1 MPGRLRQR
9 PAVDRPAVKRP
20 RLAERALEYLVDV
33 SVGERFQS
41 RRPLAVDAASLGG
54 GAHPSVPADLL
65 HVIIELDAVA
75 VRVERKGRI
84 VDAGVELGRDRV
96 DESDP
101 MLLQQGNRLA
111 QLRIAAHL
119 HPEPQASR
127 VLTATQYVPQ
137 FLRVQRDTMG
147 FGATTQKTSPG

>member
-9 PAVDRPAVKRP
+9 SALDRPAAKLP

-41 RRPLAVDAASLGG
+41 RRPLAVDAASLGS

-65 HVIIELDAVA
+65 HVIIELYAMA
-75 VRVERKGRI
+75 VRVECKGGI

-101 MLLQQGNRLA
+101 MLLQKGNRLA
-111 QLRIAAHL
+111 QLRIAGDL
-119 HPEPQASR
+119 HPKRHAGR
-127 VLTATQYVPQ
+127 VLAEAQCARQ
-137 FLRVQRDTMG
+137 FLGGKRDTMVL
-147 FGATTQKTSPG
+147 GATT